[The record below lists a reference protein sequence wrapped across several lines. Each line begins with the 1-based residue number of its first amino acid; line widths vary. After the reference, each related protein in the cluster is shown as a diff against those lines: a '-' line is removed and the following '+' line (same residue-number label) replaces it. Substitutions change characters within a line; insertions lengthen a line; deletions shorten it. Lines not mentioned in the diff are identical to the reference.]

1 MSRMGESIVEEFRIK
16 GMDSV
21 GGGSLVQ
28 MVQGLAYQME

>member
-1 MSRMGESIVEEFRIK
+1 MEAHRIK
-16 GMDSV
+16 GMDGV